1 MFNELLFPDNPF
13 LRAVALVAIIVGIID
28 PLVFYGYL
36 VYGKIHIAPWLF
48 ILSVIIITVVSI
60 ALNLWFHVFKY
71 MG

>member
-1 MFNELLFPDNPF
+1 MVNELLFPDNPF

-36 VYGKIHIAPWLF
+36 VYGKIHMPPWLF
-48 ILSVIIITVVSI
+48 ILSVIIITVVAI
-60 ALNLWFHVFKY
+60 TLNLWYHVFRY